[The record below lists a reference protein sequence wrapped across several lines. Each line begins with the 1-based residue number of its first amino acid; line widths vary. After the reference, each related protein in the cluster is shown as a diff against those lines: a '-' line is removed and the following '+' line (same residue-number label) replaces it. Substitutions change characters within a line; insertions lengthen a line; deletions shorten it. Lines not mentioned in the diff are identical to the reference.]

1 MASFGIGEV
10 EELLGLPASTLR
22 HWERVLPLLEPRKDA
37 FGRRVYSESDLRLL
51 LRLKHL
57 AQGRGLGIG
66 AAGDALV
73 AELAAANPETR
84 ARLAELRGDLIG
96 LYFQS
101 RASGRELGRRLA
113 PGRAAGQ
120 PAAGQPAAGQPA
132 EQSAAGRAE
141 APMDARRGG
150 EAETE
155 PRPGGGLPRA
165 PTEAPPP
172 QPSEALS
179 PPPPPTTA
187 PPPSPLEG

>member
-57 AQGRGLGIG
+57 AQRRGLGIG
-66 AAGDALV
+66 AAGETLV

-96 LYFQS
+96 LFFQS
-101 RASGRELGRRLA
+101 RSSGRELGRRLA
-113 PGRAAGQ
+113 AERSAAERSAERA
-120 PAAGQPAAGQPA
+120 
-132 EQSAAGRAE
+132 AAGRLGASRDEEERAGEPAAE
-141 APMDARRGG
+141 D
-150 EAETE
+150 
-155 PRPGGGLPRA
+155 PRLP
-165 PTEAPPP
+165 
-172 QPSEALS
+172 
-179 PPPPPTTA
+179 
-187 PPPSPLEG
+187 